1 MPSWSGKIRST
12 RAIPSAKFPLEKP
25 IAMPKRILTALV
37 LITAPLLAQ
46 QGNRKGHDNMEPV
59 VPKELVPPAP
69 VLSVED
75 AMKSFQ
81 IAEGFAIAP
90 FAAEPMIEKPV
101 ALDYDPAGRL
111 WVCEMIGYMLDIDG
125 SEEDKPH
132 GRIVVLEDTNQDG
145 KADKRT
151 VFMDKVLLPRALA
164 VYPDG
169 LLFADQESLR
179 FVKRNGLKPVGE
191 PVVAVKDYIQG
202 GNVEHRA
209 NGLVR
214 GLDNWLYNAKSGQR
228 IRRSG
233 DKWIVEN
240 TPFRGQWGVAFDNSG
255 RIYTNNNSQFLVG
268 ETIAPNLLEGNT
280 ALDTKTSSAVRLGS
294 NKPFPIRVTPGVNRA
309 YIQKSNGY
317 GENTLDPE
325 TFKLLTCTGAAGLS
339 IYRGTN
345 FPSEWIGQG
354 LITEPS
360 INLVKAMKVTESN
373 GTLKAEHTYPDKE
386 WLASTDE
393 RFRPVNIYNAP
404 DGSVHL
410 LDMYHGIIQHKTY
423 VTTYLR
429 DYYTEL
435 GLDGPG
441 KGHGRIYRITA
452 KGGKV
457 EKVPDMDSLSSAE
470 LVKLLAHP
478 NGWHREMAQR
488 VLGDRDADKKTVN
501 LLAELVANGD
511 QPLGRIHALWTLENM
526 GALTADPIAAALKS
540 GKKKL
545 TISALWAATT
555 LPHPELLKLEKTLID
570 LKPADKETAVYFAR
584 ALGPIATPAAFQ
596 RLNELINTS
605 KDKFVTAAA
614 FSGLDHREAAFKVA
628 TGDKPLDKTLAGWI
642 DKAGQKKKGSSGSTL
657 KDDALASFERGKALY
672 HGEAACFGC
681 HAPDGGGMVGL
692 APPLDGSEWVTGK
705 PELMAK
711 VLLHGMTGPITV
723 KGVKYDTPAGMP
735 ALAGNPVFTDEK
747 IADIMTYVRNEWEN
761 KAAPVQ
767 PDLVKKLRA
776 ETSSQLG
783 RPYTEKDLR

>member
-1 MPSWSGKIRST
+1 
-12 RAIPSAKFPLEKP
+12 
-25 IAMPKRILTALV
+25 MPKRILSALV
-37 LITAPLLAQ
+37 LLSSPLLAQ
-46 QGNRKGHDNMEPV
+46 QGNRPGHDNMEPV
-59 VPKELVPPAP
+59 VPKELIPPSP

-75 AMKSFQ
+75 SLKAFE
-81 IAEGFAIAP
+81 IADGFAITP
-90 FAAEPMIEKPV
+90 YAAEPMIEKPV

-125 SEEDKPH
+125 SEEEKPH
-132 GRIVVLEDTNQDG
+132 GRIVVIEDTDQDG

-151 VFMDKVLLPRALA
+151 VFMDKVLLPRALF

-179 FVKRNGLKPVGE
+179 FVKRDGLKPVGE

-214 GLDNWLYNAKSGQR
+214 GLDNWLYNAKSAQR

-317 GENTLDPE
+317 GENTLDPK
-325 TFKLLTCTGAAGLS
+325 TFKLITCTGAAGLT
-339 IYRGTN
+339 IYRGSN
-345 FPSEWIGQG
+345 FPSEWVGQS

-410 LDMYHGIIQHKTY
+410 LDMHHGIIQHKTY

-429 DYYTEL
+429 KYYTEQ

-457 EKVPDMDSLSSAE
+457 EKVPDMETLSNTD
-470 LVKLLAHP
+470 LVKLLIHP
-478 NGWHREMAQR
+478 NGWHRDMAQR
-488 VLGDRDADKKTVN
+488 VLSTREADQETID
-501 LLAELVANGD
+501 LLHKVVSMKD
-511 QPLGRIHALWTLENM
+511 QTLGSIHALWTLEAM
-526 GALTADPIAAALKS
+526 GKLTAAPVAAAIKS
-540 GKKKL
+540 GDKKL
-545 TISALWAATT
+545 AVSALWVASV
-555 LPHPELLKLEKTLID
+555 LPHPEHLKLEGDLIA
-570 LKPADKETAVYFAR
+570 LKPADKEAAVYLAR
-584 ALGPIATPAAFQ
+584 ALGPIATSAAFV
-596 RLNELINTS
+596 RLNDLVNTS

-614 FSGLDHREAAFKVA
+614 FSGLDHREAAFNAALK
-628 TGDKPLDKTLAGWI
+628 GKSIDKTLSGWI
-642 DKAGQKKKGSSGSTL
+642 TKAGQKKKGSSGSTL
-657 KDDALASFERGKALY
+657 KGEALASFERGKALY

-681 HAPDGGGMVGL
+681 HAPDGGGVLGL

-705 PELMAK
+705 PELMTK

-723 KGVKYDTPAGMP
+723 KGVKYETPAGMP
-735 ALAGNPVFTDEK
+735 ALAGNPMFTDEK

-761 KAAPVQ
+761 KATPVQ
-767 PDLVKKLRA
+767 ADLVKKLRA

>member
-1 MPSWSGKIRST
+1 MQ
-12 RAIPSAKFPLEKP
+12 
-25 IAMPKRILTALV
+25 KRILSALA
-37 LITAPLLAQ
+37 LLSIPLLAQ
-46 QGNRKGHDNMEPV
+46 QGNRPGHDNMEPV
-59 VPKELVPPAP
+59 VPKELVPPSP

-75 AMKSFQ
+75 SMKSFE

-125 SEEDKPH
+125 KEEDKPH
-132 GRIVVLEDTNQDG
+132 GRIVVLEDTDQDG

-151 VFMDKVLLPRALA
+151 VFMDKVLLPRALF

-169 LLFADQESLR
+169 LLFADQEALR
-179 FVKRNGLKPVGE
+179 FVKRDGLKPLGE
-191 PVVAVKDYIQG
+191 PVIAVKDYIQG

-214 GLDNWLYNAKSGQR
+214 GLNNWLYNAKSAQR

-240 TPFRGQWGVAFDNSG
+240 TPFRGQWGVAFDNFG

-268 ETIAPNLLEGNT
+268 ESIAPNLLEGNT
-280 ALDTKTSSAVRLGS
+280 NLDTKTSSAVRLGS

-317 GENTLDPE
+317 AENTLDPK
-325 TFKLLTCTGAAGLS
+325 TFKLLTCTGAAGLT

-345 FPSEWIGQG
+345 FPSEWVGQG

-360 INLVKAMKVTESN
+360 INLVKAMKVTESK
-373 GTLKAEHTYPDKE
+373 GTLEAEHTYKDKE

-410 LDMYHGIIQHKTY
+410 LDMHHGIIQHKTY
-423 VTTYLR
+423 VTSYLR
-429 DYYTEL
+429 KYYTEH

-441 KGHGRIYRITA
+441 TGHGRIYRITA

-457 EKVPDMDSLSSAE
+457 EKVPDMETLSNTD
-470 LVKLLAHP
+470 LMKFLIHP
-478 NGWHREMAQR
+478 NGWHRDMAQR
-488 VLGDRDADKKTVN
+488 VLSTREADQETID
-501 LLAELVANGD
+501 LLHQVVSMKS
-511 QPLGRIHALWTLENM
+511 QTLGAIHALWTLEGM
-526 GALTADPIAAALKS
+526 GKLTAAPIAAALKS
-540 GKKKL
+540 GDKKL
-545 TISALWAATT
+545 AVSALWAASV
-555 LPHPELLKLEKTLID
+555 LPHPEQLKLEADLIA
-570 LKPADKETAVYFAR
+570 LKPADKETATYLAR
-584 ALGPIATPAAFQ
+584 ALGPIATPAAFV
-596 RLNELINTS
+596 RLNELVNTS

-614 FSGLDHREAAFKVA
+614 FSGLDHREAAFKA
-628 TGDKPLDKTLAGWI
+628 AIGDKPLDKTLAAWI
-642 DKAGQKKKGSSGSTL
+642 TKAGQKKKGSSGSTL
-657 KDDALASFERGKALY
+657 KGEARASFERGKALY

-723 KGVKYDTPAGMP
+723 KGVNYETPAGMP
-735 ALAGNPVFTDEK
+735 ALAGNPIFTDDK
-747 IADIMTYVRNEWEN
+747 IADIMTYVRNEWSN
-761 KAAPVQ
+761 KAAPVK
-767 PDLVKKLRA
+767 PALVKKLRA

>member
-1 MPSWSGKIRST
+1 M
-12 RAIPSAKFPLEKP
+12 
-25 IAMPKRILTALV
+25 
-37 LITAPLLAQ
+37 
-46 QGNRKGHDNMEPV
+46 DPV
-59 VPKELVPPAP
+59 VPANLVPPAP
-69 VLSVED
+69 LLSVED
-75 AMKSFQ
+75 SLKAFE
-81 IAEGFAIAP
+81 IAAGFAIAP

-125 SEEDKPH
+125 KDEDKPH
-132 GRIVVLEDTNQDG
+132 GRIVVLEDSDQDG

-151 VFMDKVLLPRALA
+151 VFMDKVLLPRALF

-179 FVKRNGLKPVGE
+179 FVRRKGLKPVGE

-214 GLDNWLYNAKSGQR
+214 GLDNWLYNAKSAQR

-240 TPFRGQWGVAFDNSG
+240 SPFRGQWGVAFDNFG

-268 ETIAPNLLEGNT
+268 ETIAPNLLEGNS

-325 TFKLLTCTGAAGLS
+325 TFKLLTCTGAAGLT

-354 LITEPS
+354 LITESS
-360 INLVKAMKVTESN
+360 INLVKAIKVTESN
-373 GTLKAEHTYPDKE
+373 GGLKGEHTYIDKE

-410 LDMYHGIIQHKTY
+410 LDMHHGIIQHKTY
-423 VTTYLR
+423 VTSYLR
-429 DYYTEL
+429 KYYTEQ

-441 KGHGRIYRITA
+441 TGHGRIYRITA

-457 EKVPDMDSLSSAE
+457 EKVPDMETLSNTE

-478 NGWHREMAQR
+478 NGWHRDMAQR
-488 VLGDRDADKKTVN
+488 VLGTREADASTLD
-501 LLAELVANGD
+501 LLHRLVAMKG
-511 QPLGRIHALWTLENM
+511 QTLGSIHALWTLEAM
-526 GALTADPIAAALKS
+526 GKLTAAPVAAAIKS
-540 GKKKL
+540 GDKKL
-545 TISALWAATT
+545 AISALWAASV
-555 LPHPELLKLEKTLID
+555 LPHSEQLKLEAALIA
-570 LKPADKETAVYFAR
+570 LKPADKESAVYLAR
-584 ALGPIATPAAFQ
+584 ALGPVATPAAFM
-596 RLNELINTS
+596 RLNELVNTS
-605 KDKFVTAAA
+605 EDKFVTAAA
-614 FSGLDHREAAFKVA
+614 FSGLDHREAAFTVA
-628 TGDKPLDKTLAGWI
+628 NEGKPIDKTLSGWI
-642 DKAGQKKKGSSGSTL
+642 TKAGHKKKGSSGATL
-657 KDDALASFERGKALY
+657 KGDAHASFERGKALF

-681 HAPDGGGMVGL
+681 HGPDGGGVIGL

-705 PELMAK
+705 PELLAK

-723 KGVKYDTPAGMP
+723 KGVKYETPAGMP
-735 ALAGNPVFTDEK
+735 ALAGNPMFTDEK

-761 KAAPVQ
+761 KSTPVQ
-767 PDLVKKLRA
+767 PDLVKRLRA

-783 RPYTEKDLR
+783 RPYTDKDLR

>member
-1 MPSWSGKIRST
+1 
-12 RAIPSAKFPLEKP
+12 
-25 IAMPKRILTALV
+25 MPKRILSALV
-37 LITAPLLAQ
+37 LLSAPLLAQ
-46 QGNRKGHDNMEPV
+46 QGNRKGHDNMAPV

-75 AMKSFQ
+75 AMKSFE

-125 SEEDKPH
+125 AEEEKPH
-132 GRIVVLEDTNQDG
+132 GRIVVLEDTDQDG

-179 FVKRNGLKPVGE
+179 FVKRDGLKPVGE
-191 PVVAVKDYIQG
+191 PVIAVKNYIQG

-214 GLDNWLYNAKSGQR
+214 GLDNWLYNAKSSQR
-228 IRRSG
+228 IRRVG

-240 TPFRGQWGVAFDNSG
+240 TPFRGQWGVAFDNFG
-255 RIYTNNNSQFLVG
+255 RIYTNNNSQFLIG
-268 ETIAPNLLEGNT
+268 ESIAPNLLEGNP

-317 GENTLDPE
+317 GENTLDPK
-325 TFKLLTCTGAAGLS
+325 TFKLITCTGAAGLT
-339 IYRGTN
+339 IYRGSN
-345 FPSEWIGQG
+345 FPSEWIGQS

-360 INLVKAMKVTESN
+360 INLVKAIKVSESN
-373 GTLKAEHTYPDKE
+373 GTLKAEHTYKDKE

-423 VTTYLR
+423 VTSYLR
-429 DYYTEL
+429 DYYTAQK
-435 GLDGPG
+435 LDGPG

-457 EKVPDMDSLSSAE
+457 EKVPDMDALSNAE

-478 NGWHREMAQR
+478 NGWHRDMAQR
-488 VLGDRDADKKTVN
+488 VLISRVASPQTIT
-501 LLAELVANGD
+501 LLNTFVATEATS
-511 QPLGRIHALWTLENM
+511 LGQIHALWTLEGM

-540 GKKKL
+540 GDKKL
-545 TISALWAATT
+545 AISALWVATT
-555 LPHPELLKLEKTLID
+555 LPHPELLKLEKQLLD
-570 LKPADKETAVYFAR
+570 LKPADKETAVYLAR
-584 ALGPIATPAAFQ
+584 ALGAIATPAAFV
-596 RLNELINTS
+596 RLNELVNTS
-605 KDKFVTAAA
+605 KDKFVSAAA
-614 FSGLDHREAAFKVA
+614 FSGLNHRETAFKA
-628 TGDKPLDKTLAGWI
+628 AIGDKPLDKTLAGWI
-642 DKAGQKKKGSSGSTL
+642 QKAGQKKKGSSGSTL
-657 KDDALASFERGKALY
+657 KGDALASFERGKALY

-681 HAPDGGGMVGL
+681 HAPDGGGVLGL

-723 KGVKYDTPAGMP
+723 KGVKYETPAGMP
-735 ALAGNPVFTDEK
+735 ALAGNPMFTDEK

-776 ETSSQLG
+776 ETSAQLG

>member
-1 MPSWSGKIRST
+1 MHKQIISVL
-12 RAIPSAKFPLEKP
+12 AL
-25 IAMPKRILTALV
+25 LTV
-37 LITAPLLAQ
+37 PLLAQ
-46 QGNRKGHDNMEPV
+46 LGNRKGHDNMEPV

-75 AMKSFQ
+75 SMKSFQ

-125 SEEDKPH
+125 KDEDKPH
-132 GRIVVLEDTNQDG
+132 GRIVVLEDTDQDG

-179 FVKRNGLKPVGE
+179 FVKRDGLKPVGE
-191 PVVAVKDYIQG
+191 PIVAVKDYIQG

-214 GLDNWLYNAKSGQR
+214 GLDNWLYSAKSSQR
-228 IRRSG
+228 IRRDG
-233 DKWIVEN
+233 EKWIVEN
-240 TPFRGQWGVAFDNSG
+240 TPFRGQWGVAFDHFG

-294 NKPFPIRVTPGVNRA
+294 NKPFPVRVTPGVNRA
-309 YIQKSNGY
+309 YIQKSNSY

-325 TFKLLTCTGAAGLS
+325 SFKLLTCTGAAGLT
-339 IYRGTN
+339 IYRGSN
-345 FPSEWIGQG
+345 FPSEWVGQS
-354 LITEPS
+354 LITESS
-360 INLVKAMKVTESN
+360 INLVKAIKVTESN
-373 GTLKAEHTYPDKE
+373 GTLKAEHTYKDKE
-386 WLASTDE
+386 WLASSDE

-410 LDMYHGIIQHKTY
+410 LDFYHGIIQHKTY
-423 VTTYLR
+423 VTSYLR
-429 DYYTEL
+429 DYYTAQK
-435 GLDGPG
+435 LDGPG

-457 EKVPDMDSLSSAE
+457 EKVPDMDSLSGEE
-470 LVKLLAHP
+470 LVKLLSHP

-488 VLGDRDADKKTVN
+488 VLIDRNDTSVGT
-501 LLAELVANGD
+501 LLEQTIMASAN
-511 QPLGRIHALWTLENM
+511 PLAQIHALWTLE
-526 GALTADPIAAALKS
+526 GLGKLSAAHVTTALNAQDAKVVV
-540 GKKKL
+540 
-545 TISALWAATT
+545 SALWVASKLPANEIATAGT
-555 LPHPELLKLEKTLID
+555 ALIALDPKTPEQS
-570 LKPADKETAVYFAR
+570 VYLAR
-584 ALGPIATPAAFQ
+584 ALGPIATPAAFV
-596 RLNELINTS
+596 RLNELVNSS

-614 FSGLDHREAAFKVA
+614 FSGLDHREAAFNA
-628 TGDKPLDKTLAGWI
+628 AIGDKPIDKTLAGWI
-642 DKAGQKKKGSSGSTL
+642 AKAGQKKKGSSGSSL
-657 KDDALASFERGKALY
+657 KGEALASFERGKALY

-692 APPLDGSEWVTGK
+692 APPLDSSEWVTGK
-705 PELMAK
+705 PELLGK

-723 KGVKYDTPAGMP
+723 KGVKYETPAGMP
-735 ALAGNPVFTDEK
+735 ALAGNPMFTDEK

-767 PDLVKKLRA
+767 PALVTKLRA
-776 ETSSQLG
+776 ETSSQFG
-783 RPYTEKDLR
+783 RPYTEKNLR

>member
-1 MPSWSGKIRST
+1 MT
-12 RAIPSAKFPLEKP
+12 T
-25 IAMPKRILTALV
+25 RILSAIALLTTS
-37 LITAPLLAQ
+37 LIAQ
-46 QGNRKGHDNMEPV
+46 QGNRPGHDNMEPV
-59 VPKELVPPAP
+59 VPENLVPPAP

-75 AMKSFQ
+75 SMKSFE
-81 IAEGFAIAP
+81 IADGFRIAP

-125 SEEDKPH
+125 NGEDDPH
-132 GRIVVLEDTNQDG
+132 GRIVVLEDTDQDG

-151 VFMDKVLLPRALA
+151 VFMDKVLLPRALF

-179 FVKRNGLKPVGE
+179 FVKRDGLKPVGE
-191 PVVAVKDYIQG
+191 PVVAVKNYIQG

-214 GLDNWLYNAKSGQR
+214 GIDNWLYNAKSSQR

-233 DKWIVEN
+233 DKWTVEN
-240 TPFRGQWGVAFDNSG
+240 TPFRGQWGVAFDNFG
-255 RIYTNNNSQFLVG
+255 RIYSNNNSQFLVG

-317 GENTLDPE
+317 GENTLDPK
-325 TFKLLTCTGAAGLS
+325 TFKLLSATGAAGLT

-345 FPSEWIGQG
+345 FPSEWIGQS
-354 LITEPS
+354 LITES
-360 INLVKAMKVTESN
+360 SVNLVKAIKVTESN
-373 GTLKAEHTYPDKE
+373 GGLKAEHTYKDKE

-423 VTTYLR
+423 VTSYLR
-429 DYYTEL
+429 EYYTKL

-441 KGHGRIYRITA
+441 KGHGRIYRITS

-457 EKVPDMDSLSSAE
+457 EKVTDMESLASGE
-470 LVKLLAHP
+470 LVKFLAHP
-478 NGWHREMAQR
+478 NGWHRDMAQR
-488 VLGDRDADKKTVN
+488 VLGNREADPVTID
-501 LLAELVANGD
+501 LLHRLVSMKG
-511 QPLGRIHALWTLENM
+511 QTLGSMHALWTLEAM
-526 GALTADPIAAALKS
+526 GKLTAAPVAAAIKS
-540 GKKKL
+540 GDQKL
-545 TISALWAATT
+545 ALSALWAASV
-555 LPHPELLKLEKTLID
+555 LSHPEQLKLEADLIA
-570 LKPADKETAVYFAR
+570 LKPADKETAVYLAR
-584 ALGPIATPAAFQ
+584 ALGPVATPAAFV
-596 RLNELINTS
+596 RLNELVNTS
-605 KDKFVTAAA
+605 RDKFVTAAA
-614 FSGLDHREAAFKVA
+614 FSGLDHREAAFTA
-628 TGDKPLDKTLAGWI
+628 AIGDKAIEKNLSGWI
-642 DKAGQKKKGSSGSTL
+642 TKAGQKKKGSSGSTL
-657 KDDALASFERGKALY
+657 KGDAHASFERGKALY
-672 HGEAACFGC
+672 HGAAACFGC
-681 HAPDGGGMVGL
+681 HAPDGGGVIGL
-692 APPLDGSEWVTGK
+692 APPLDGSEWVTGT
-705 PELMAK
+705 PELLGK

-723 KGVKYDTPAGMP
+723 KGVKYETPAGMP
-735 ALAGNPVFTDEK
+735 ALAGNPMFSDEN

-761 KAAPVQ
+761 KASPVRT
-767 PDLVKKLRA
+767 DFVKKLRA